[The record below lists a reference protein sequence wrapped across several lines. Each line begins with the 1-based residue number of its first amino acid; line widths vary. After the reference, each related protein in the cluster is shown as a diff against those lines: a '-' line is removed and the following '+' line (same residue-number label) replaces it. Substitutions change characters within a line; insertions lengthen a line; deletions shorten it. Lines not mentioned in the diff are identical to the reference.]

1 MEDTVYIFDYVNAIV
16 YAVKLTEEEKAQAD
30 YMEEELDEDFSC
42 FVEGVLMER
51 LGLKSDDCNWMV
63 TEKREVVFVNGNEEK
78 VVKIF

>member
-1 MEDTVYIFDYVNAIV
+1 MEDTVYIFDYVSTIV

-51 LGLKSDDCNWMV
+51 LGLNSDDCNWMV
-63 TEKREVVFVNGNEEK
+63 TERREVVFVNGNEEK